1 MEHRRAPL
9 PTKAIAFQFCFYY
22 ILILRNCQ
30 SIHIYRTV
38 QRDRQIGQR
47 ERMVTTALLK
57 IINDLANDA
66 VIRDGPQRN
75 HAILVLVSI
84 GRIRRWTPNIK
95 NVEISVIVDC
105 YIRCIWGLFLHQSH
119 LQLFCSGTGNN
130 LFSIYNPGRVQE
142 AIINFL
148 DPTAPRLPIN
158 IWWRAREL
166 PN

>member
-1 MEHRRAPL
+1 MRNAAGWLVFVIEKTKEQSTNLCAAPYKSRSFSILYLLYTHSVINSRIFSENEKSGMEHRCAPL

-47 ERMVTTALLK
+47 KRMVTTTFLK

-75 HAILVLVSI
+75 HAVLVLVSI
-84 GRIRRWTPNIK
+84 GRIRRWTPNIE
-95 NVEISVIVDC
+95 NVKIPVIVDC
-105 YIRCIWGLFLHQSH
+105 Y
-119 LQLFCSGTGNN
+119 
-130 LFSIYNPGRVQE
+130 V
-142 AIINFL
+142 
-148 DPTAPRLPIN
+148 
-158 IWWRAREL
+158 
-166 PN
+166 